1 MKYDEHN
8 LSHAFKFGVIYQKKG
23 QVILLQLQ
31 KVQTENKYNKL
42 VVILTHSLL
51 AQNEISLVWISV
63 LLVPSP

>member
-63 LLVPSP
+63 LLVLSP